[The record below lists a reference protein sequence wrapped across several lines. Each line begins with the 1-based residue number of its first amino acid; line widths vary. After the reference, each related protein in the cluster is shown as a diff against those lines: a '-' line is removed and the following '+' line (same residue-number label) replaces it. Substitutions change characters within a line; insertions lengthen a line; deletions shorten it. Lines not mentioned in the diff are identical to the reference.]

1 MNDSTA
7 MIPGEKGNVWFD
19 HERSLWLAQEY
30 IGGSHHWLTGGGPHS
45 HLRNVPKLVHKS
57 DAYSQMVALSDSF
70 TFGIVAPSLFSGK
83 FLNYWTQ
90 FLYLEEPPD
99 LGDAE
104 LHDPDVEEHGDKE
117 VEEVDDREHFKH
129 EHELH
134 RSALVHLCHWH
145 IVDIH
150 KKTA

>member
-1 MNDSTA
+1 
-7 MIPGEKGNVWFD
+7 
-19 HERSLWLAQEY
+19 
-30 IGGSHHWLTGGGPHS
+30 
-45 HLRNVPKLVHKS
+45 
-57 DAYSQMVALSDSF
+57 MVALSDSF
-70 TFGIVAPSLFSGK
+70 TFGIVAPSFFSGK

-104 LHDPDVEEHGDKE
+104 LHDPDVEEHGDEE

-134 RSALVHLCHWH
+134 RSALVYLQYV
-145 IVDIH
+145 IGI
-150 KKTA
+150 